1 MLKYLKYLFFLSF
14 SFGSLAAV
22 AAVVDNGRDANGNL
36 IVSEVLA
43 KRCGL
48 SSGNPIVTND
58 CINRLA
64 YDYKTG
70 IITGY
75 ASYAEERS
83 AIMHDYV
90 GEYIYKAVKS
100 LVSAGEYED
109 HIDDLIGENPLE
121 TVSLDNDSREK
132 MEANNKISSDNSSM
146 FLEAIDLRA
155 SSINLTNIGN
165 ILSVLVPQVDVNTES
180 HDLALPPS

>member
-1 MLKYLKYLFFLSF
+1 MLKYLKYLFFFFFCLGSF
-14 SFGSLAAV
+14 AALAAM
-22 AAVVDNGRDANGNL
+22 ADNGRDANGNL

-48 SSGNPIVTND
+48 SSGDPIITGD

-75 ASYAEERS
+75 VSYDAERS

-90 GEYIYKAVKS
+90 GEYIYKSVKS
-100 LVSAGEYED
+100 LVSSGEYED
-109 HIDDLIGENPLE
+109 HIDELIGENPLE

-132 MEANNKISSDNSSM
+132 MEANNKISSDNSSL

-155 SSINLTNIGN
+155 SSINLINVNN
-165 ILSVLVPQVDVNTES
+165 ILSVLVPQVDVNTEDN
-180 HDLALPPS
+180 DLALPPS